1 MCDSGHSFNRR
12 SAGAR
17 KLTEEWQSLELKD
30 RNFEDLEVVF
40 VVISTLEAGLLQKI
54 KTFLRVEGVAANQ
67 RTFDHEQWPT
77 PLVIQWFKICLNLS
91 SSHSNTKN

>member
-54 KTFLRVEGVAANQ
+54 KTFLRVEGGGGGSNSKDFWSWTVANP
-67 RTFDHEQWPT
+67 FG
-77 PLVIQWFKICLNLS
+77 
-91 SSHSNTKN
+91 NTMVQDLLELK

>member
-54 KTFLRVEGVAANQ
+54 KTFLWGEGGGSKSKDFWSWTVANP
-67 RTFDHEQWPT
+67 FG
-77 PLVIQWFKICLNLS
+77 
-91 SSHSNTKN
+91 NTMVQDLLELK

>member
-54 KTFLRVEGVAANQ
+54 KTFLRVEGGGSKSKDFWSWTVANP
-67 RTFDHEQWPT
+67 FG
-77 PLVIQWFKICLNLS
+77 
-91 SSHSNTKN
+91 NTMVQDLLELK

>member
-54 KTFLRVEGVAANQ
+54 KTFLRVKGGGGSKSKDFWSWTVANP
-67 RTFDHEQWPT
+67 FG
-77 PLVIQWFKICLNLS
+77 
-91 SSHSNTKN
+91 NTMVQDLLELK